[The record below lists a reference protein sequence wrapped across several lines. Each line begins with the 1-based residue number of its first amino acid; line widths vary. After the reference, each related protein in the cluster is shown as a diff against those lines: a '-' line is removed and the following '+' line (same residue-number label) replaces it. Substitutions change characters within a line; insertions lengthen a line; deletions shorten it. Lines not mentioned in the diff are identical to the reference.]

1 MPDEQIILLVED
13 NDDDAELTVR
23 AFREARI
30 SNPMVRLE
38 DGVAAL
44 EYLLG
49 GPRETGGST
58 PPPPGA
64 LPAVVLLDLNLPRAS
79 GLEVLKA
86 VRADS
91 RTKHLPIVILTSS
104 TEDTDRLAAYDHHAN
119 SYVQKPVDYQAF
131 VAAARQLGLYWTL
144 LNVTTP
150 RVR

>member
-30 SNPMVRLE
+30 DNPMVRLE
-38 DGVAAL
+38 DGVAAI

-49 GPRETGGST
+49 SPHETSGST
-58 PPPPGA
+58 PPTQRA

-86 VRADS
+86 VRADA
-91 RTKHLPIVILTSS
+91 RARHLPIVILTSS
-104 TEDTDRLAAYDHHAN
+104 TEDADRFAAYDHHAN

-144 LNVTTP
+144 LNVATP